1 MVLLKNKGNIIF
13 AVLSII
19 VLIALAILSFY
30 TSDGFKDNDSY
41 NDSDL
46 DLYSRAVR
54 DSNNVTDIKQ
64 MYSIDV
70 NQYLSYYSGSENK
83 LILVGND
90 GCGYCKIARPIIQG
104 IMYENDFDIYYLNT
118 DDFTTESED
127 LFMSSNEQLSSFA
140 TPLLMVVSNGE
151 IVDSI
156 EGLYDKDGYVDFFTK
171 NNFINSEGE

>member
-1 MVLLKNKGNIIF
+1 MVLLKNNGNIIF

-19 VLIALAILSFY
+19 ILAILGLLSFY
-30 TSDGFKDNDSY
+30 TSDGYKDNNTS
-41 NDSDL
+41 NDSEL
-46 DLYSRAVR
+46 DLYSKAVR
-54 DSNNVTDIKQ
+54 DSNAVTDMKQ
-64 MYSIDV
+64 MYSINVD
-70 NQYLSYYSGSENK
+70 QYFNYYNGSENK

-104 IMYENDFDIYYLNT
+104 IMFENDFDIYYLDT
-118 DDFTTESED
+118 DDFTTETEEQ
-127 LFMSSNEQLSSFA
+127 FMSSNEELSSFA

-171 NNFINSEGE
+171 NNFINDEGE